1 MLFSYILDSANRS
14 VIQIKVISASFFNF
28 EVRWVGLE
36 VGGAVEKLKLKLRL
50 SLAITVNTKIFD
62 QSRYKF

>member
-28 EVRWVGLE
+28 EVRWVG
-36 VGGAVEKLKLKLRL
+36 GAVEKLKLKLRL